1 MATGPTCVR
10 CGEVITPGA
19 RFCMKCG
26 ADISG
31 EQGSVATAMMP
42 AAQER
47 DEHEVLLGLLK
58 QATIG
63 DYEILTEL
71 GRGGMATVYLAHDI
85 ALDRKV
91 AIKMMAPALMM
102 MGEGMVERF
111 KREARTSASLS
122 HPHIIPIYGVKS
134 QGKTLF
140 FIMKFIAGRSLESII
155 RDRGAMPLPMVR
167 AVLHQVGSALGY
179 AHRRGVVH
187 RDVKPANIMIDEEG
201 WSVVTDFGIAKVAE
215 SRGLTMTGIAV
226 GTPSY
231 MSPEQCAAKDIT
243 GKSDQYSLGCVA
255 YEMLTGKQP
264 FEADSAMA
272 IMFAHFHEKP
282 KPISELRKDCPL
294 DLAAAVMRM
303 LEKAPDARWPSM
315 EEAIGAIGAAPMSH
329 DDPIRLEMIELARR
343 GTARLKLDA
352 VPLPPTSPAPLGRPS
367 DKTTPIPAPRV
378 MSVAIAPASS
388 SVMVGDAM
396 QLTATPR
403 GGGGTMVPSPITW
416 SSSDTAVAE
425 VSSAGL
431 VTALAPGSVTITAAC
446 EDVKGTASVTVT
458 PVPVASVV
466 VAPAEKKL
474 HPGES
479 AQLEVV
485 LRDPRDAP
493 LKDRPVEWRSD
504 APDIVAVSATGKVLA
519 IAEGTARII
528 ATAEGKSGS
537 AKLQVAPVPVATV
550 LIGGPPE
557 LAVGD
562 AAQLNVTLKDAK
574 SGILRGRAVTWI
586 SSDSRVATVSPTG
599 LTTAVTPGKATI
611 TVECEG
617 QRATHSLII
626 KPAPVGSV
634 TVESPGSIVAG
645 ETARLNA
652 VLKDSR
658 GALLTGRQVKW
669 TSATP
674 KVVSV
679 SSDGLVTAVDVGGAR
694 ITCECEGKSTTVN
707 LTVLPR
713 PVAKLNLSGVPGAL
727 KPGET
732 AKLSAAA
739 VDNKGNS
746 LSGREI
752 TWSSSDAKV
761 LTVAKDGTVTAK
773 GDGTAKILAA
783 CEGKQAEASIKVVAP
798 PPPPPPKVAPPPMPE
813 PAAAEAATVIL
824 PTLRPEPPKPAP
836 EKRAPEPEPVAT
848 PAVAETPVAV
858 PDQEFEAE
866 PRGRSKAMLFA
877 VLAVLLAVGAWFA
890 LRGRHA
896 EPVEIVTP
904 PPVGPAAVA
913 TIDLHGTSG
922 PITPGRMLQLVALIK
937 DDAGKELTG
946 RPLAWTSSDP
956 SVAEVAPNGAVT
968 AHKTGTAMITVM
980 GEGKSATATVNVVA
994 PDSVAPTVAVA
1005 SMLLGPTPSAL
1016 EIGGTAVLRATPR
1029 DDRGKALD
1037 DRAVAWS
1044 SSDPAVAT
1052 VSSSGVVNAVAPGSA
1067 TISASSE
1074 GKSAVIKVTVNAPKP
1089 PPVPTRI
1096 EVAAVAVASKT
1107 PTIKVGETAQL
1118 SAAVT
1123 DRDRKP
1129 VSDRTVQ
1136 WTTSDPKV
1144 ATVSSAG
1151 VVSAV
1156 GEGTATITA
1165 TVEGKTS
1172 STRITVPKPPENRI
1186 AVTSIALTAGTRSL
1200 KVGETTTWTAAARDS
1215 KGKDLTD
1222 RTIAWNTTNP
1232 QVVTVSSAG
1241 VITAVGAGSAEVQA
1255 LSEGKMAS
1263 VEVSVAAAPAPPPVA
1278 TGSNLP
1284 RRALAAGV
1292 TFSCG
1297 ITQAGGAIC
1306 WGGGREG
1313 FTSVD
1318 GVSGLSS
1325 VGVGTAHACGLAG
1338 GKAYCWGANKVG
1350 QLGDGGTADHQE
1362 ATPVAGDLTFSM
1374 ITVGS
1379 QHTCGLIGTKVW
1391 CWGKNDKGQ
1400 LGDGS
1405 TTDRRKPVQV
1415 KGSEAFAALS
1425 AGGGH
1430 TCGLTT
1436 AGKAYCW
1443 GDGWSG
1449 ALGYGSQ
1456 GAESEPRGVDTDLK
1470 FSRIATGTE
1479 HSCGLSVAGKVL
1491 CWGGNK
1497 GGQLGDGST
1506 SDRSSPV
1513 AVSTTLTFV
1522 EVSAGGS
1529 NTCALDPAGAAYCWG
1544 DNKSGQVGDGS
1555 KNNRSKPSPVGGG
1568 LTFSAL
1574 AVGNGYS
1581 CGLTKAG
1588 DPVCWG
1594 KNDKGQLGAGAARAT
1609 PGPVE

>member
-1 MATGPTCVR
+1 
-10 CGEVITPGA
+10 
-19 RFCMKCG
+19 MKCG

-167 AVLHQVGSALGY
+167 AVLQQVGSALGY

-201 WSVVTDFGIAKVAE
+201 WAVVTDFGIAKVAE

-282 KPISELRKDCPL
+282 KPIGELRKDCPV

-303 LEKAPDARWPSM
+303 MEKPPDARWPSM
-315 EEAIGAIGAAPMSH
+315 EEAIGAIGAAPLSH

-352 VPLPPTSPAPLGRPS
+352 VPVPPTSPAPLGRPS
-367 DKTTPIPAPRV
+367 DKTTPIPPPRIT
-378 MSVAIAPASS
+378 SVAIAPASS
-388 SVMVGDAM
+388 SVMVGDTM

-403 GGGGTMVPSPITW
+403 AGGGTTVPSPIKW
-416 SSSDTAVAE
+416 SSSDAAVAE
-425 VSSAGL
+425 VSSTGL

-446 EDVKGTASVTVT
+446 DDVKGTASVTVT
-458 PVPVASVV
+458 PVPVASIVI
-466 VAPAEKKL
+466 APAEKKL

-493 LKDRPVEWRSD
+493 LKDRPVEWRSE
-504 APDIVAVSATGKVLA
+504 APDKVTVSATGKVSA
-519 IAEGTARII
+519 IAEGTARIT

-537 AKLQVAPVPVATV
+537 ATIQVVPMPVATV

-562 AAQLNVTLKDAK
+562 AVQLNVTLKDAK
-574 SGILRGRAVTWI
+574 GGILRGRAITWS
-586 SSDSRVATVSPTG
+586 SSDSKIATVSPSG
-599 LTTAVTPGKATI
+599 LTTALTPGKATI
-611 TVECEG
+611 TVESEG
-617 QRATHSLII
+617 QRATHPLNI

-645 ETARLNA
+645 ETAQLNA
-652 VLKDSR
+652 VLRDSR
-658 GALLTGRQVKW
+658 GAVLIGRQVKW

-674 KVVSV
+674 KVATVS
-679 SSDGLVTAVDVGGAR
+679 DAGLVTAVDVGGAR
-694 ITCECEGKSTTVN
+694 ITCESEGKSTTVN
-707 LTVLPR
+707 LTVVPR
-713 PVAKLNLSGVPGAL
+713 PVAKLNLGGIPGAL

-732 AKLSAAA
+732 AKLSATA
-739 VDNKGNS
+739 VDNKGNP
-746 LSGREI
+746 LPGREI
-752 TWSSSDAKV
+752 TWISSDAKV

-773 GDGTAKILAA
+773 ADGTAKIVAA
-783 CEGKQAEASIKVVAP
+783 CEGKQADASIRVMAPPPP
-798 PPPPPPKVAPPPMPE
+798 PPPPPPKVEPPTLAE
-813 PAAAEAATVIL
+813 PAASDAATVIL
-824 PTLRPEPPKPAP
+824 PRLKPEPPKPAP
-836 EKRAPEPEPVAT
+836 PKPAPEPAPVAA
-848 PAVAETPVAV
+848 PVVAEAPVAA
-858 PDQEFEAE
+858 PDETVEAAP
-866 PRGRSKAMLFA
+866 PRKSKVLVFA
-877 VLAVLLAVGAWFA
+877 VLALLLAAGAWWA
-890 LRGRHA
+890 IRNRQPVPA
-896 EPVEIVTP
+896 PVEIVTP

-913 TIDLHGTSG
+913 AIELRGTNG
-922 PITPGRMLQLVALIK
+922 PIAPGRTLQLAALIK

-956 SVAEVAPNGAVT
+956 SVAEVAPSGAVT
-968 AHKTGTAMITVM
+968 ARKPGSAMITATS
-980 GEGKSATATVNVVA
+980 EGKSATATVTVVA

-1016 EIGGTAVLRATPR
+1016 EVGGTAVLRATPR
-1029 DDRGKALD
+1029 DDRGKPLD
-1037 DRAVAWS
+1037 DRAVVWA
-1044 SSDPAVAT
+1044 SSDPSVAT
-1052 VSSSGVVNAVAPGSA
+1052 VSSSGVVSAVAPGNA
-1067 TISASSE
+1067 TITASSE
-1074 GKSAVIKVTVNAPKP
+1074 GKSSVIKVTVNAPKP
-1089 PPVPTRI
+1089 PPPPAKV
-1096 EVAAVAVASKT
+1096 EVAAVVVASKT
-1107 PTIKVGETAQL
+1107 PSIKVGETTQL

-1129 VSDRTVQ
+1129 VTDRSVE

-1144 ATVSSAG
+1144 ATVSSTG

-1172 STRITVPKPPENRI
+1172 STRITVPKPPEDRV

-1222 RTIAWNTTNP
+1222 RQIVWSSSNP
-1232 QVVTVSSAG
+1232 QVVTVSSSG
-1241 VITAVGAGSAEVQA
+1241 VMTAVGAGTAQVEA
-1255 LSEGKMAS
+1255 LSEGKVAS
-1263 VEVSVAAAPAPPPVA
+1263 AEVTVTAPPAPPPPPVA
-1278 TGSNLP
+1278 TGTNLP
-1284 RRALAAGV
+1284 RRALAAGT

-1297 ITQAGGAIC
+1297 ITQAGSAVC

-1313 FTSVD
+1313 FAAVA
-1318 GVSGLSS
+1318 GVSSLSS
-1325 VGVGTAHACGLAG
+1325 VGVGSMHACGLAG
-1338 GKAYCWGANKVG
+1338 GKAYCWGSNKVG
-1350 QLGDGGTADHQE
+1350 QLGDGATADHQE
-1362 ATPVAGDLTFSM
+1362 AAPVAGDLTFSM

-1379 QHTCGLIGTKVW
+1379 QHTCGLVGTKAW

-1400 LGDGS
+1400 LGDGT

-1415 KGSEAFAALS
+1415 KGTEAYAALS

-1456 GAESEPRGVDTDLK
+1456 GAESEARSVDTELK

-1497 GGQLGDGST
+1497 AGQLGDGST
-1506 SDRSSPV
+1506 NDRSSPV

-1529 NTCALDPAGAAYCWG
+1529 NSCALDPSGAAYCWG

-1555 KNNRSKPSPVGGG
+1555 KNSRNKPAPVGGG
-1568 LTFSAL
+1568 LTYSAL
-1574 AVGNGYS
+1574 SVGNGYS

-1594 KNDKGQLGAGAARAT
+1594 KNDKGQLGSGGPRSQ